1 MPKQRRMFRCS
12 DGRER
17 PEGALKGRWLR
28 EWNNARHAM
37 NKVNQ
42 LRIALDFVCFAN
54 PDVCHFPIEAHR
66 YSRIR
71 SGMDNRVSCPRCKA
85 MYELGKNGR
94 WRVIGVQDED
104 GVFTELYSASRDPEL
119 REKMPVAPVPK
130 APVLARMPYD
140 PPSSRPIDKDR
151 RPGDGTL
158 RPGHQFRFN
167 SSKGR
172 AAGIASGSARR
183 RKAEERA
190 AREAARGE
198 ANDERGG

>member
-1 MPKQRRMFRCS
+1 MFLCS
-12 DGRER
+12 DGRSR
-17 PEGALKGRWLR
+17 AEGALKGKWLR
-28 EWNNARHAM
+28 EWDNARHA
-37 NKVNQ
+37 NNQ
-42 LRIALDFVCFAN
+42 INRMRIELDFICFAN
-54 PDVCHFPIEAHR
+54 PERCHFPIEAHR

-71 SGMDNRVSCPRCKA
+71 SGLDKRLSCPRCKA
-85 MYELGKNGR
+85 MYELGNGR

-158 RPGHQFRFN
+158 RPGHQWRW
-167 SSKGR
+167 SGARAR
-172 AAGIASGSARR
+172 AAQAKSVEARR
-183 RKAEERA
+183 RNKEARDA
-190 AREAARGE
+190 ARD
-198 ANDERGG
+198 NGGG